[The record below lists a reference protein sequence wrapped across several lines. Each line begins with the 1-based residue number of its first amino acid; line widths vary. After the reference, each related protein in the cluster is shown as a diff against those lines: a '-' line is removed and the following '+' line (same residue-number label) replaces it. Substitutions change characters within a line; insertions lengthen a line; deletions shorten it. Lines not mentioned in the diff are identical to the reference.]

1 MTREMIEEKI
11 EELESR
17 IEYEEERMVCCAYGH
32 NDLMYLYVLKLELEE
47 FEEMLDELEDWKIER
62 RIIWKL

>member
-47 FEEMLDELEDWKIER
+47 FEEMLDELED
-62 RIIWKL
+62 